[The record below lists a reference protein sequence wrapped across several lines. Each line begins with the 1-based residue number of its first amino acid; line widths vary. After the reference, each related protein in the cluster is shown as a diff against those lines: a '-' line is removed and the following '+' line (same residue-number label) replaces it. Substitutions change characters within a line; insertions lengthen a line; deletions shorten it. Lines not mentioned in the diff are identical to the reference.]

1 MQEQERK
8 TVRGRDLYEWIQSL
22 VGSVLVV
29 VAIFT
34 FGIRMLGVDGHS
46 MLNTLQHGDRLMVV
60 NPIFY
65 HDYKYGDIVIAYKE
79 SFDAEP
85 IVKRVIATEGQTLKI
100 DFNTGDVYVDG
111 VLLDEPYIKTP
122 TTDNEG
128 GEIPEVIPEG
138 YVFVMGDNR
147 GNSLDSRSE
156 QIGLI
161 DKRNIIGKAQY
172 IVFPFDR
179 IGGIG

>member
-1 MQEQERK
+1 MEWEPRDRMELNEQKKEYSAVTRNCF
-8 TVRGRDLYEWIQSL
+8 EWVEAVVTSI
-22 VGSVLVV
+22 VV
-29 VAIFT
+29 VVLLFT
-34 FGIRMLGVDGHS
+34 FLFR
-46 MLNTLQHGDRLMVV
+46 VV
-60 NPIFY
+60 NVNGQSMEDTIHNEDKVLLTNLFY
-65 HDYKYGDIVIAYKE
+65 EPENGDVVVISRAQHFE
-79 SFDAEP
+79 EP
-85 IVKRVIATEGQTLKI
+85 IMKI

-128 GEIPEVIPEG
+128 GEIPKVIPEG